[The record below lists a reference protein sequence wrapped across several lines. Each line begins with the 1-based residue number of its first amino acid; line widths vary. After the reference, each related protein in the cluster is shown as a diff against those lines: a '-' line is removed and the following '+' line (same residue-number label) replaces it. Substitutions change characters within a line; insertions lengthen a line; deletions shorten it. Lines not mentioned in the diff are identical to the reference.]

1 MCFKN
6 RLPGAQNDF
15 PVGNFPRF
23 CYSLTT
29 PQGWIYLDSLV
40 VNSPGLVTTPWRVYT
55 LGSCLQFRTAK
66 SELNPMSIL
75 GMSTATKISFSM
87 KKNSKNTHDTVLF
100 IFFVV
105 HLSLKTG
112 FLLAKYAAVRVHIDY
127 VVQYCT
133 VIYIHKKSPP
143 TSQDVSSR
151 RKFQIHKYWT
161 DPCL

>member
-87 KKNSKNTHDTVLF
+87 KKKQQKYSWHCSFHILCCTFKFKN
-100 IFFVV
+100 
-105 HLSLKTG
+105 G
-112 FLLAKYAAVRVHIDY
+112 FLTRKVRSCTGPHRLRSTILYSNLYTQKIPPHIPRC
-127 VVQYCT
+127 Q
-133 VIYIHKKSPP
+133 
-143 TSQDVSSR
+143 
-151 RKFQIHKYWT
+151 
-161 DPCL
+161 